1 MATSRKSE
9 SQPDLF
15 GSSSEEPH
23 VSPSRSQEK
32 ERDWMIRVATSPLN
46 LSALPADF
54 GPHGWY
60 GRTSPEFYPSTRAAP
75 SQSSWERWKN
85 AGMGGHT
92 GCLTLSI
99 SEFPSG
105 GAACS
110 LSDILEDG
118 PVLPRYFLSPKAC
131 RGILRR
137 AERRGRSLPPS
148 LQAALEQAAQEDH
161 GSGKKRNTAS

>member
-15 GSSSEEPH
+15 GSSSEEPP

-60 GRTSPEFYPSTRAAP
+60 GRTSPEFYQSTKEAP
-75 SQSSWERWKN
+75 SRDSWERWKN

-99 SEFPSG
+99 SEYPSA

-110 LSDILEDG
+110 LSDILETSA
-118 PVLPRYFLSPKAC
+118 LPLRYFLSAKAC
-131 RGILRR
+131 QGIIRR
-137 AERRGRSLPPS
+137 ADRRGKSLPFS
-148 LQAALEQAAQEDH
+148 LQAALEQAAQGTSE
-161 GSGKKRNTAS
+161 KRQT

>member
-15 GSSSEEPH
+15 GSSSEEPPAN
-23 VSPSRSQEK
+23 PSQSQEK

-60 GRTSPEFYPSTRAAP
+60 GRTSPEFYPSTRVAP
-75 SQSSWERWKN
+75 LGNSWERWKN

-92 GCLTLSI
+92 GCLTLNI
-99 SEFPSG
+99 SEYPSG

-110 LSDILEDG
+110 LSDILETSA
-118 PVLPRYFLSPKAC
+118 LPQRYFLSAKAC

-137 AERRGRSLPPS
+137 ADRRGKSLPFS
-148 LQAALEQAAQEDH
+148 LQAALKQGARETKER
-161 GSGKKRNTAS
+161 KPIC